1 MIKIILHCGDI
12 HIPMGTRRH
21 SEYKEVLDNFLIK
34 VKEITADYEFGEV
47 AVLIAGDLLHN
58 KLEISNEMNVLVSDF
73 LQELNTIALT
83 LLITGNHD
91 KGINSDRVDS
101 ITPII
106 KMLKLKNVRYLDMEL
121 EYKSGFMEID
131 NVIFCLYSIF
141 DDYNLQGVKVS
152 KINNPDKLHIGLF
165 HGCLDGSVLDSTFTL
180 GGINKELFDGC
191 QLVLMAD
198 IHKRQFIDLNGVT
211 LCYCGSL
218 HQNSFGES
226 RHSHGFIEWNIED
239 PEDITYVEHDI
250 DEDNEFGF
258 YKFKIS
264 SVSELEEGVEEFVNF

>member
-34 VKEITADYEFGEV
+34 VKEITDDYEFGEA

-73 LQELNTIALT
+73 LQELNIIALT
-83 LLITGNHD
+83 LIMAGNHD
-91 KGINSDRVDS
+91 IGANSDRVDS

-121 EYKSGFMEID
+121 GYKSGFIEFD

-152 KINNPDKLHIGLF
+152 RINNPDKLHIGLF

-180 GGINKELFDGC
+180 GGLNKEMFDGC

-198 IHKRQFIDLNGVT
+198 IHKRQFIDMNGVT

-218 HQNSFGES
+218 HQNSFGEA
-226 RHSHGFIEWNIED
+226 RNSHGFIEWNIQD

-264 SVSELEEGVEEFVNF
+264 SVSELEEGTEEFVNF